1 MPGIF
6 SRISKA
12 RDARL
17 KKKNALNDLT
27 NSLPAK
33 PKWDDAYTRK
43 VVDPEE
49 VVELIRCCTE
59 EIKTRGMECF
69 GLPAFTPSV
78 TFSQPVLYR
87 FSLCIACDHDKFVC

>member
-33 PKWDDAYTRK
+33 PRWDDAYTRK

-49 VVELIRCCTE
+49 VVELIRCCSE

-69 GLPAFTPSV
+69 ASFCVPRRRDMFPNI
-78 TFSQPVLYR
+78 LYR
-87 FSLCIACDHDKFVC
+87 RSHCICL